1 MKYLFILGRN
11 IELSIA
17 EVLSYFER
25 FGNKVK
31 NYSKN
36 KNAILVEVDKEIS
49 KDAIDKLG
57 GTLRIGEI
65 ADIEYFGSNN
75 KMTYAVWDFSD
86 KTEETIDYL
95 KGKFKKEKLKATR
108 KPLTGEIDSQEG
120 KKFRIV
126 GSNLID
132 EEYFVF
138 EEYTGK
144 IIQKCDYKEIEKRDM
159 NKPVRRESLS
169 ISPRLAKIMINLSQ
183 VKTGKLIDP
192 FCGIGV
198 VLYEA
203 LLQGIPVVGID
214 LDQDAL
220 EGAHK
225 NLRWGKF
232 KDYQII
238 RSDSKNV
245 GIQDAEVIATEPDLG
260 KILKKSPTDKE
271 SESTLKSFEKL
282 MIQVLNNLKKK
293 ISGRIVFTAPFILT
307 RKGRKSC
314 NIEDI
319 SKRTG
324 LKLVEGPFPEYRDK
338 QIVGRE
344 IFVLGK

>member
-1 MKYLFILGRN
+1 MRN
-11 IELSIA
+11 EL
-17 EVLSYFER
+17 ENR
-25 FGNKVK
+25 
-31 NYSKN
+31 
-36 KNAILVEVDKEIS
+36 
-49 KDAIDKLG
+49 
-57 GTLRIGEI
+57 R
-65 ADIEYFGSNN
+65 
-75 KMTYAVWDFSD
+75 VW
-86 KTEETIDYL
+86 
-95 KGKFKKEKLKATR
+95 A
-108 KPLTGEIDSQEG
+108 
-120 KKFRIV
+120 
-126 GSNLID
+126 
-132 EEYFVF
+132 
-138 EEYTGK
+138 
-144 IIQKCDYKEIEKRDM
+144 
-159 NKPVRRESLS
+159 
-169 ISPRLAKIMINLSQ
+169 
-183 VKTGKLIDP
+183 
-192 FCGIGV
+192 
-198 VLYEA
+198 
-203 LLQGIPVVGID
+203 
-214 LDQDAL
+214 
-220 EGAHK
+220 
-225 NLRWGKF
+225 WKF